1 MPIALAV
8 AVAAAFIPTG
18 DYPLGIVSIG
28 VIALVLGFV
37 VCVCLLNV
45 PFFATDEHKALDRTF
60 GPPALVVGILFFL
73 LMVAHVYL
81 TRSSANML
89 MVIGNTPAVST
100 IVEVMFNPDSTTW
113 IVSLAFSSVLEAIS
127 RTGISQRIELRSA
140 AHLKARFGIE
150 WPIRTAEVSALKLV
164 YLHSLGGTGYVTPI
178 MALCIGCLR
187 AATFSEPRAI
197 IWLDVSPTV
206 KWVVL
211 AQFGFGFVVE
221 AAVWATAKTGFIEFV
236 TPAHLSP
243 GHPLRNTALRRFDP
257 KGYVSTFCLGC
268 YFIYGVFLSFL
279 GPAFVTG
286 MCPNF
291 VPESFFFVKPALLT
305 CTSATAI
312 AGVMNGTVTVLLD

>member
-1 MPIALAV
+1 M
-8 AVAAAFIPTG
+8 
-18 DYPLGIVSIG
+18 
-28 VIALVLGFV
+28 
-37 VCVCLLNV
+37 
-45 PFFATDEHKALDRTF
+45 
-60 GPPALVVGILFFL
+60 
-73 LMVAHVYL
+73 
-81 TRSSANML
+81 RS
-89 MVIGNTPAVST
+89 
-100 IVEVMFNPDSTTW
+100 
-113 IVSLAFSSVLEAIS
+113 
-127 RTGISQRIELRSA
+127 
-140 AHLKARFGIE
+140 
-150 WPIRTAEVSALKLV
+150 
-164 YLHSLGGTGYVTPI
+164 
-178 MALCIGCLR
+178 
-187 AATFSEPRAI
+187 TFSEPLAI

-221 AAVWATAKTGFIEFV
+221 AAVWATAKTGFVEFV
-236 TPAHLSP
+236 TPAHLSL

-291 VPESFFFVKPALLT
+291 VPESVFFVKPALLT